1 MRNFLFL
8 LMLVSFTANA
18 QLEYV
23 GTFDNDFARLIYLA
37 DNEPAIMLYDQQ
49 NEHIEL
55 YNPDLSLIT
64 AFDIPIP
71 YVGSAQY
78 HLFHVSRTLFDC
90 DSTNIEYLISY
101 NSFTTSEA
109 YVKVL
114 REDGSILFDLPEHVF
129 ADESLSLNN
138 PTIGPS
144 VINDGDGALFV
155 FVNSGIAGAGFPTS
169 IYRSCGT
176 VPQSC
181 GSCPNDFV
189 VGFPE
194 NPIQGHSV
202 KLYPNPGNGQFAL
215 EYELS
220 LDYNSATLSMFDM
233 IGREVLQKRVGPSMS
248 YILVN
253 TNNLKAGRYEV
264 VLRTEDGSF
273 ISASYV
279 ELD

>member
-1 MRNFLFL
+1 
-8 LMLVSFTANA
+8 MLVSFTANA
-18 QLEYV
+18 QLEFV
-23 GTFDNDFARLIYLA
+23 GTYNALARLIYLS
-37 DNEPAIMLYDQQ
+37 DNEPAIMIYNQ
-49 NEHIEL
+49 NSGQIQL
-55 YNPDLSLIT
+55 YNPDLTLIST
-64 AFDIPIP
+64 FTIPVP

-90 DSTNIEYLISY
+90 DTTNIEYLISY
-101 NSFTTSEA
+101 NSFNISEA
-109 YVKVL
+109 YVRVY
-114 REDGSILFDLPEHVF
+114 REDGSVIFNLPEHIFVN
-129 ADESLSLNN
+129 ESFVSAN

-144 VINDGDGALFV
+144 MINDGDGVIFV
-155 FVNSGIAGAGFPTS
+155 FQNSGTTNFGGPTS
-169 IYRSCGT
+169 IYRSCGSI
-176 VPQSC
+176 PQSC
-181 GSCPNDFV
+181 GSCPDGDME
-189 VGFPE
+189 VGIHQ
-194 NPIQGHSV
+194 NPIQGHRV

-220 LDYNSATLSMFDM
+220 SDYNSATLSMFDM
-233 IGREVLQKRVGPSMS
+233 TGREVLQKRVGPSMS